1 MFYIC
6 ADDYGM
12 TKLTCERIEECIKH
26 GALNKVSVLPN
37 AKHSTNVRERIPCR
51 EATVGLHL
59 NLVEGKPVSPSE
71 SVKLLVRDDG
81 YFRYSFVGLFA
92 KSLLPFNGEF
102 REQIQREIKAQI
114 RFWCEHI
121 APGERLEIDSHQHT
135 HMIPLVFRTLMRVL
149 DEENLK
155 PDYIRIPSEPI
166 LPYILTPSLYFTY
179 SPINIIKQWLLKLL
193 GAVNRRELKG
203 SVIKTAMFMG
213 VMFSGNMDEKRV
225 NKVLAH
231 YIRFAE
237 RHGGDIELLFHP
249 GYINFGE
256 DFFDRNKTDFLRF
269 YLSPGRKT
277 EYDTLRR
284 LKVDKNF
291 ERKAENGAVH

>member
-1 MFYIC
+1 
-6 ADDYGM
+6 M

-26 GALNKVSVLPN
+26 GALNKISVLPN
-37 AKHSTNVRERIPCR
+37 AKYNTNVRERISCD
-51 EATVGLHL
+51 EAMIGLHL
-59 NLVEGKPVSPSE
+59 NLVEGKPVSPPE
-71 SVKLLVRDDG
+71 AVPLLVKDDG
-81 YFRYSFVGLFA
+81 YFKYSFVGLFA
-92 KSLLPFNGEF
+92 KSLMPFNIRF
-102 REQIQREIKAQI
+102 REQIRREIKAQI
-114 RFWCEHI
+114 KFWCEYI

-135 HMIPLVFRTLMRVL
+135 HMIPLVFRLLMRVL
-149 DEENLK
+149 REESLK

-179 SPINIIKQWLLKLL
+179 TPINIIKQWLLKLL
-193 GAVNRRELKG
+193 GAVNRKELLKSG
-203 SVIKTAMFMG
+203 IKTAMFMG
-213 VMFSGNMDEKRV
+213 VLFSGNMDEKRV

-237 RHGGDIELLFHP
+237 KHGGDIELLFHP

-284 LKVDKNF
+284 LNVDKNF
-291 ERKAENGAVH
+291 ERDAGNDTVY

>member
-1 MFYIC
+1 
-6 ADDYGM
+6 M

-135 HMIPLVFRTLMRVL
+135 HMIPLVFRALMRVL